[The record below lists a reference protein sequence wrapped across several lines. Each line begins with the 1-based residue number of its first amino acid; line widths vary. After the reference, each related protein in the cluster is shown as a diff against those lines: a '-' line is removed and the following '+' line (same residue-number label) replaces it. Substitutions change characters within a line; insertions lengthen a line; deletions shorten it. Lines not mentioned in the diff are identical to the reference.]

1 MGIRGPLPLLTV
13 SILRTGG
20 MQSAAGQQGADLEA
34 VCAMWGWADHHTQ
47 SLQVKGVCLQ
57 SEKVLHA

>member
-34 VCAMWGWADHHTQ
+34 VCAMWGWADHHT
-47 SLQVKGVCLQ
+47 
-57 SEKVLHA
+57 